1 MPEIRPAPTR
11 GLEVIS
17 PIGPETG
24 GVGVNNL
31 IAGLEQAAA
40 NNPHLGLEN
49 LAAGATTVGPI
60 EQPPSLVKEIS
71 SSEAISEP
79 SDKAGQREH
88 NLNIKVDQ
96 GSSVASAQEAQ
107 ATMQE
112 PQTNESQQPE
122 EKLQTESKEQN
133 QSAANSEKPGEQ
145 SSTQQEEQNQAGQ
158 SKAEGQEEG
167 RQEETPS
174 SEEKAEPSDKAGKE
188 KQDQK
193 AAEAEESTLDDE
205 EKKLKENLDKAGDR
219 LVDALFGKEGAPDL
233 QQAVKDFTRAQMEKE
248 GLLATT
254 NYELMRNAAEQV
266 VEFLRANPPDVRKRL
281 NPREQKQLRFQKEIQ
296 ERVKEIIQLE
306 VQVAAMPLRMEA
318 LKKQASEIKRQLMSR
333 MDSLKKPVD
342 DPEARKK
349 RMEFYGLLLQLG
361 NLKAEGIKIRHAA
374 DILSIQL
381 ADLRREVMAKS
392 GMFKGIGGLIARFA
406 DWASN
411 RSRELLLDAKMNIEG
426 EFDFDY
432 DETSDKT
439 SLIGASRG
447 LSSL

>member
-1 MPEIRPAPTR
+1 MAEPGPAPTPR
-11 GLEVIS
+11 LEVRS

-24 GVGVNNL
+24 GVGGSNL
-31 IAGLEQAAA
+31 ITGLEQAAA
-40 NNPHLGLEN
+40 TNPHLGLEN
-49 LAAGATTVGPI
+49 LAAGAITAGPI
-60 EQPPSLVKEIS
+60 EQPPLLAGETPLSEVKTELPD
-71 SSEAISEP
+71 E
-79 SDKAGQREH
+79 AGQGKPNPDIE
-88 NLNIKVDQ
+88 VDQ
-96 GSSVASAQEAQ
+96 GLSVASAQEDQ
-107 ATMQE
+107 ATIRK
-112 PQTNESQQPE
+112 PQMNESQQPE
-122 EKLQTESKEQN
+122 EKPQTESKEQN
-133 QSAANSEKPGEQ
+133 QSAANSNKPGEQ

-167 RQEETPS
+167 RQEETPL
-174 SEEKAEPSDKAGKE
+174 SEAKAEPSDKAGKE

-193 AAEAEESTLDDE
+193 SAEAEESTLYNE

-219 LVDALFGKEGAPDL
+219 LVDALVGKEGAPDL
-233 QQAVKDFTRAQMEKE
+233 QQAVEDFTRAQMEKE

-254 NYELMRNAAEQV
+254 NYELMRNAAKQM
-266 VEFLRANPPDVRKRL
+266 VEFLKANPADVRKRL
-281 NPREQKQLRFQKEIQ
+281 NPHEQKQLRFQKEIQ
-296 ERVKEIIQLE
+296 ERAKEIIKLE

-342 DPEARKK
+342 DPEARKR

-432 DETSDKT
+432 DKT

>member
-1 MPEIRPAPTR
+1 MAEPGPAATPR
-11 GLEVIS
+11 LEVVS
-17 PIGPETG
+17 PIRPETG

-40 NNPHLGLEN
+40 TNPHLGLEN
-49 LAAGATTVGPI
+49 LAAGANTVGPI
-60 EQPPSLVKEIS
+60 EQSPPLVEEIS
-71 SSEAISEP
+71 SSEAILEP
-79 SDKAGQREH
+79 SDKAGQGKP
-88 NLNIKVDQ
+88 NPDIKVDQ

-122 EKLQTESKEQN
+122 EKPQTESKEQN
-133 QSAANSEKPGEQ
+133 QSAANSNKPEEQ

-174 SEEKAEPSDKAGKE
+174 SEAKAEPSDKAGKE

-219 LVDALFGKEGAPDL
+219 LVDALVGKEGAPDL
-233 QQAVKDFTRAQMEKE
+233 QQAVEDFTRAQMEKE
-248 GLLATT
+248 GLLAIT
-254 NYELMRNAAEQV
+254 NDELMRNAAKQV
-266 VEFLRANPPDVRKRL
+266 VEFLKANPADVRKRL

-306 VQVAAMPLRMEA
+306 VEVAAMPLRMEA

-361 NLKAEGIKIRHAA
+361 NLKAEGIKIRHSA
-374 DILSIQL
+374 DVLSIQL

-411 RSRELLLDAKMNIEG
+411 RSRELLLNAKMNIEG
-426 EFDFDY
+426 EFDFYY
-432 DETSDKT
+432 DETSGKT

>member
-193 AAEAEESTLDDE
+193 AA
-205 EKKLKENLDKAGDR
+205 
-219 LVDALFGKEGAPDL
+219 
-233 QQAVKDFTRAQMEKE
+233 
-248 GLLATT
+248 
-254 NYELMRNAAEQV
+254 
-266 VEFLRANPPDVRKRL
+266 
-281 NPREQKQLRFQKEIQ
+281 
-296 ERVKEIIQLE
+296 
-306 VQVAAMPLRMEA
+306 
-318 LKKQASEIKRQLMSR
+318 
-333 MDSLKKPVD
+333 
-342 DPEARKK
+342 
-349 RMEFYGLLLQLG
+349 
-361 NLKAEGIKIRHAA
+361 
-374 DILSIQL
+374 
-381 ADLRREVMAKS
+381 
-392 GMFKGIGGLIARFA
+392 
-406 DWASN
+406 
-411 RSRELLLDAKMNIEG
+411 
-426 EFDFDY
+426 
-432 DETSDKT
+432 
-439 SLIGASRG
+439 
-447 LSSL
+447 

>member
-1 MPEIRPAPTR
+1 MAELRPAPTP
-11 GLEVIS
+11 GLEVRS

-24 GVGVNNL
+24 GVGESNL
-31 IAGLEQAAA
+31 ITGLEQAAA
-40 NNPHLGLEN
+40 TNPHLGLEN
-49 LAAGATTVGPI
+49 LAAGATTVEPI
-60 EQPPSLVKEIS
+60 KQPPPLVEETP
-71 SSEAISEP
+71 SSEAKSEP
-79 SDKAGQREH
+79 PDKAGQGKP
-88 NLNIKVDQ
+88 NPDIKVDQ
-96 GSSVASAQEAQ
+96 DSSVANAQEAQ
-107 ATMQE
+107 ARKQE
-112 PQTNESQQPE
+112 PQTNESQQPK
-122 EKLQTESKEQN
+122 EKPQTESEEQD

-145 SSTQQEEQNQAGQ
+145 SSTQKGEQNQAGQ
-158 SKAEGQEEG
+158 PRPEGQEEG
-167 RQEETPS
+167 GQEKIPS
-174 SEEKAEPSDKAGKE
+174 SEAKAEPSDKAGKE

-193 AAEAEESTLDDE
+193 AAEAEELTLDDE
-205 EKKLKENLDKAGDR
+205 EKNLKENLDKAGQR
-219 LVDALFGKEGAPDL
+219 LVDALVGKEGAPDL
-233 QQAVKDFTRAQMEKE
+233 QQAVEDFTRAQMEKE
-248 GLLATT
+248 GLLAIT
-254 NYELMRNAAEQV
+254 NDELMRNAAKQV
-266 VEFLRANPPDVRKRL
+266 VEFLKANPADVRKRL

-306 VQVAAMPLRMEA
+306 VQVAAMPLRMEV
-318 LKKQASEIKRQLMSR
+318 LKKQASEIKRELMSR
-333 MDSLKKPVD
+333 MDSLNKPVD

-381 ADLRREVMAKS
+381 VDLRREVMARS

-411 RSRELLLDAKMNIEG
+411 RSRELLLDLKMNIEG

-432 DETSDKT
+432 DKT

>member
-1 MPEIRPAPTR
+1 MAEIRPALTR
-11 GLEVIS
+11 GLEVRS

-49 LAAGATTVGPI
+49 LAAGANTVGPI
-60 EQPPSLVKEIS
+60 EQPPPLVKEIS

-79 SDKAGQREH
+79 SDKAGQGEP

-96 GSSVASAQEAQ
+96 GSSVASAQENQ
-107 ATMQE
+107 ATIRE
-112 PQTNESQQPE
+112 PQMNKSQQPE
-122 EKLQTESKEQN
+122 EKPQTESKGQN
-133 QSAANSEKPGEQ
+133 QSAANSNKPGEQ

-158 SKAEGQEEG
+158 SKAEGQEEV

-174 SEEKAEPSDKAGKE
+174 SEAKAKPSDKAGKE

-219 LVDALFGKEGAPDL
+219 LVDALVGKEGAPDL
-233 QQAVKDFTRAQMEKE
+233 QQAVEDFTRAQMEKE

-266 VEFLRANPPDVRKRL
+266 VEFLRANPPDV
-281 NPREQKQLRFQKEIQ
+281 NPPEQKQLRFQKEIQ

-306 VQVAAMPLRMEA
+306 VQVAAMPLLMEA

-374 DILSIQL
+374 YILSIRL

-432 DETSDKT
+432 DETFDKT